1 MNAVHKE
8 PSWVPSCSVF
18 AINNPEDH
26 VTYRL
31 ITPQKKNGAL
41 GAIANALDD
50 SIKIPDDL
58 VKLKN

>member
-8 PSWVPSCSVF
+8 PSWVPSCSIF

-26 VTYRL
+26 VTNIF
-31 ITPQKKNGAL
+31 ITPQKNGAL

-50 SIKIPDDL
+50 SIKIQDDL